1 MQNEITDFSEMNKLI
16 LEKKLKVKELA
27 EMSLE
32 RIDLVDKNIK
42 SFIHLDKEL
51 LFRQASKMD
60 DEVSVGRFR
69 KNLGLTISVK
79 DNIYVDGLGIAMGTD
94 LWKVEKS
101 GFDARVVSN
110 LRASG
115 ALIIGKTKTAEFA
128 IHKPPDTK
136 NPIDKTA
143 SPGTSSTGSAA
154 SVSADLVMASIGTQS
169 AASIIKP
176 ASYCNVIG
184 FKPSYGLIPRTGI
197 LKTADTLDTVG
208 FFANDLDILS
218 KVFTSSLVSGIDHP
232 FNNIVER
239 NTGEDKTVRIAPLH
253 NSNLCS
259 PRVQEDFIS
268 NCQKLFKYSSF
279 IQIDLNLNEL
289 IEQAR
294 LTHRALYYGNV
305 SYFLAQDLAISIGEL
320 SEELREVI
328 EFGNGV
334 TSSELE
340 EARNQQVYFAS
351 ILDRYFEQTDFIITP
366 STFDVPPDYG
376 ISDQINDSSFFW
388 TLCGNP
394 AISLPTTISLDGQRF
409 VGLQIIARKYNDY
422 GLIHF
427 ARNLQMKW
435 GI

>member
-1 MQNEITDFSEMNKLI
+1 MPNQITDFSEVNNLI
-16 LEKKLKVKELA
+16 LERKLTVEELA
-27 EMSLE
+27 ELTVK
-32 RIDLVDKNIK
+32 RIELVDKNIK

-60 DEVSVGRFR
+60 EEIAAGRFR

-94 LWKVEKS
+94 LWKIEKS

-136 NPIDKTA
+136 NPIDETA

-154 SVSADLVMASIGTQS
+154 SVSANLVMGSIGTQS

-218 KVFTSSLVSGIDHP
+218 KVFTSSLVSGIDYP
-232 FNNIVER
+232 FNNILEKGSGSDRAIRV
-239 NTGEDKTVRIAPLH
+239 TQMS
-253 NSNLCS
+253 NSNVCS

-268 NCQKLFKYSSF
+268 NCQKLFKDSRF

-289 IEQAR
+289 IEEAR

-305 SYFLAQDLAISIGEL
+305 SYFLAQDLQISIDGL

-340 EARNQQVYFAS
+340 EARNQQVYLAS
-351 ILDRYFEQTDFIITP
+351 ILDRYFELTDFIITP

-376 ISDQINDSSFFW
+376 VSDQINDSSFFW

-422 GLIHF
+422 GLINF

>member
-1 MQNEITDFSEMNKLI
+1 MPNKVTNFLEINKLI

-27 EMSLE
+27 EMSVE
-32 RIDLVDKNIK
+32 YIELVDKDIK

-51 LFRQASKMD
+51 LFTQASKMD
-60 DEVSVGRFR
+60 NEVSNGRFR

-79 DNIYVDGLGIAMGTD
+79 DNIYVDGLGIAMGTN

-208 FFANDLDILS
+208 FFAKDLDIIS
-218 KVFTSSLVSGIDHP
+218 RVFTSSLVNGIDHP

-239 NTGEDKTVRIAPLH
+239 INGEDKTVRIAPLY
-253 NSNLCS
+253 NSILCS
-259 PRVQEDFIS
+259 PRVQKDFTVKY
-268 NCQKLFKYSSF
+268 QELFKRNKL
-279 IQIDLNLNEL
+279 INIDLNLNEL

-294 LTHRALYYGNV
+294 ITHRVLYYGNV
-305 SYFLAQDLAISIGEL
+305 SYFLAQDLQNSTDQL

-328 EFGNGV
+328 EFGNGI
-334 TSSELE
+334 TSLELG

-351 ILDRYFEQTDFIITP
+351 ILDRFFEKTDFILTP

-376 ISDQINDSSFFW
+376 VSDQIKDSSFFW

-394 AISLPTTISLDGQRF
+394 AINLPTAISLDGQRF
-409 VGLQIIARKYNDY
+409 VGLQIIAKKYNDY
-422 GLIHF
+422 GLINF
-427 ARNLQMKW
+427 ARNLQMIW
-435 GI
+435 GR

>member
-1 MQNEITDFSEMNKLI
+1 MQNEITNFSEMNKLI

-27 EMSLE
+27 EMSVK
-32 RIDLVDKNIK
+32 RIELVDKNIN

-79 DNIYVDGLGIAMGTD
+79 DNIYVDGLGIAMGSD

-232 FNNIVER
+232 FNNIVEKI
-239 NTGEDKTVRIAPLH
+239 NGEYKTVRIAPLY

-259 PRVQEDFIS
+259 PRVQKDFIS
-268 NCQKLFKYSSF
+268 NCQKLFKDSSF

-305 SYFLAQDLAISIGEL
+305 SYFLAQDLQISIGEL

-422 GLIHF
+422 GLINF

-435 GI
+435 RI

>member
-16 LEKKLKVKELA
+16 VEKKLKVKELA

>member
-239 NTGEDKTVRIAPLH
+239 NNGEDKTVRIAPLH